1 MARIVHLSDLHFGT
15 VVPELVEPLLSEI
28 HQLEPTVIVISG
40 DLTQR
45 ARKHQYE
52 EAAAFIARLPSPKL
66 IIPGNHDVPLWNVY
80 NRFLKPLTRFRRY
93 IGTDIEPHYRDDELF
108 IVGINSARSFV
119 FDGGRISYEQMERLE
134 SDMQSVN
141 SDVWKIVAI
150 HHPIVPS
157 HEIKGIVAVGRAE
170 KALASMERA
179 GVDMVLAGHAH
190 HRYTLQTARSD
201 EETRSILI
209 VQAGTALSHRIRS
222 TPNSF
227 NVIDTTRNYADV
239 TAYEWDKGRNEFA
252 RILCVRFRDRGKWIT
267 NPDGCS
273 KE

>member
-1 MARIVHLSDLHFGT
+1 
-15 VVPELVEPLLSEI
+15 VPGLVEPLLSEI
-28 HQLEPTVIVISG
+28 LQLEPTVIVISG

-45 ARKHQYE
+45 ARKQQYE

-80 NRFLKPLTRFRRY
+80 NRFLRPLSRFRHY
-93 IGTDIEPHYRDDELF
+93 IGVNIEPQYRDDELF
-108 IVGINSARSFV
+108 IMGINSARSFV

-134 SDMQSVN
+134 SEMQSVN

-157 HEIKGIVAVGRAE
+157 DEIKGIVAVGRAE

-201 EETRSILI
+201 EEARSILI

-239 TAYEWDKGRNEFA
+239 TAYEWDEGRNEFA
-252 RILCVRFRDRGKWIT
+252 RILCVRFTDRGKWIT
-267 NPDGCS
+267 NPAGCLNES
-273 KE
+273 T